1 MVRETI
7 GGSASCVKN
16 PATAKK
22 DKEMDIIYTAYQE
35 IHDGSTT
42 DELAKILLNLT
53 FHSAITSTI
62 ERFAFLTYIIASTLQ
77 VQTTTFSKVRKKNI
91 ENTFKTDKYM
101 QKLPR
106 EKHVEVK
113 YSPGSIFFSLSMIDR
128 LFNSFPVPYRYRY
141 CYYKLNC
148 SFIVTH
154 SSNTVSERTYIKS
167 MI

>member
-22 DKEMDIIYTAYQE
+22 DKEMDIIHTAYQE
-35 IHDGSTT
+35 IHDGSTI

-77 VQTTTFSKVRKKNI
+77 VQTTTTPHPFSKIRKKHRKYLQERKI
-91 ENTFKTDKYM
+91 YAKTASRKA
-101 QKLPR
+101 
-106 EKHVEVK
+106 
-113 YSPGSIFFSLSMIDR
+113 
-128 LFNSFPVPYRYRY
+128 
-141 CYYKLNC
+141 C
-148 SFIVTH
+148 
-154 SSNTVSERTYIKS
+154 
-167 MI
+167 